1 MSYKGRDVEVVQINN
16 KESLV
21 IACDSCGGI
30 GEKEKD
36 VVKAS
41 PYIVGGTTTRVALME
56 LLAVNAVPKSITLT
70 IASEPYPTGEEIIK
84 GSKDE
89 LEASGY
95 KSLPMA
101 ISTEKNIPTC
111 QTALGIT
118 LIGLCDNDSL
128 RICTSKP
135 QDQVYCLGR
144 PLVGNEVL
152 AIPASELIAPKDIKA
167 LSSTEGIHDIIP
179 IGSKGILGEIEL
191 LCKGND
197 CTFIKELE
205 VSIDMHKSAGPSTC
219 LIFTASR
226 EADLSSLRLKP
237 LKIGN
242 LTF

>member
-30 GEKEKD
+30 GKKERD

-41 PYIVGGTTTRVALME
+41 PYIVGETTTRVALME
-56 LLAVNAVPKSITLT
+56 LLAVNAIPKSITLT
-70 IASEPYPTGEEIIK
+70 IASEPYPTGDEIIK
-84 GSKDE
+84 GAKEE

-95 KSLPMA
+95 KNLPMA

-118 LIGLCDNDSL
+118 LIGLCNNASL
-128 RICTSKP
+128 RICTSKAE
-135 QDQVYCLGR
+135 DEVYCLGR

-152 AIPASELIAPKDIKA
+152 NVQASELITPKDIKA
-167 LSSTEGIHDIIP
+167 LSSMEGIHDIIP
-179 IGSKGILGEIEL
+179 VGSKGILGEIEL
-191 LCKGND
+191 LCKSND
-197 CTFIKELE
+197 YTFISEAE
-205 VSIDMHKSAGPSTC
+205 VSIDMNKSAGPSTC
-219 LIFTASR
+219 LIFTASK
-226 EADLSSLRLKP
+226 EVDLSSLRLKP
-237 LKIGN
+237 LKIGK